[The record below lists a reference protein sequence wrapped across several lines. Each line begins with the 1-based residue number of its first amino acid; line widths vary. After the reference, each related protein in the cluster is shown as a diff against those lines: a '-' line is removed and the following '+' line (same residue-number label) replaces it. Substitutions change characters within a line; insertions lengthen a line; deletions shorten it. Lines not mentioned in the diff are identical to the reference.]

1 MRVLVLGAGGFIGGG
16 VVARLLGRSHAV
28 ICAGRDPNALHRRFP
43 SCVTLQADLLAD
55 DTSAWLPRLSG
66 IDAVVNAA
74 GVLRGDLEGVHH
86 LGAVSLFEACTLAGV
101 PRLLQFSALGAGAQ
115 PGSRFLTTKNEADA
129 HLLRL
134 ARDCGKR
141 QWCVVRPSL
150 VIGRGGTSTAL
161 FCALAAGPVP
171 LRLGP
176 GIWRVQPIHIAD
188 LVRAAVDLIEAP
200 TVPPQLDLVGPE
212 EMTTDGL
219 TTALRAWLGLP
230 AGPMLRL
237 PQAALWIGAHIGDL
251 LPNASL
257 TRESLGMLVA
267 GNTADP
273 APMIAALGWAPRRLG
288 AALAAEPAVV
298 ADLWL
303 ARLLPQRTILLGALI
318 AIWIGSGLCSFQV
331 TSGRADA
338 LLAGFRFTGRSALM
352 VTWAGAALDILLGL
366 ALWRAKWRRPI
377 LVAQLAVMVFYTM
390 LATVALPALWADPF
404 GPLLKNLAVLAATL
418 ALLAIED

>member
-1 MRVLVLGAGGFIGGG
+1 MRVLVLGAGGFIGSG
-16 VVARLLGRSHAV
+16 VVARLLGRGHAV
-28 ICAGRDPNALHRRFP
+28 ICVGRDPNALRRRFP
-43 SCVTLQADLLAD
+43 FCPTVQADLLAD

-66 IDAVVNAA
+66 IDTVVNAA

-86 LGAVSLFEACTLAGV
+86 LGAVGLFDACTLAGV
-101 PRLLQFSALGAGAQ
+101 PRVLQFSALGAGAQ

-134 ARDCGKR
+134 ARDYGKR
-141 QWCVVRPSL
+141 QWCVLRPSL
-150 VIGRGGTSTAL
+150 VIGRGGASTAL
-161 FCALAAGPVP
+161 FCGLAAGPVP

-176 GIWRVQPIHIAD
+176 GMWCVQPIHVTD
-188 LVRAAVDLIEAP
+188 LVRATVDLIEAP

-230 AGPMLRL
+230 ARPLL
-237 PQAALWIGAHIGDL
+237 SVPQAALRIGAHIGDL
-251 LPNASL
+251 LPHASL

-288 AALAAEPAVV
+288 AALAAEPAVM

-303 ARLLPQRTILLGALI
+303 ARLLPQRAILLGALI
-318 AIWIGSGLCSFQV
+318 AIWIGSGLCSLQLIP
-331 TSGRADA
+331 GRANA
-338 LLAGFRFTGRSALM
+338 LLAGLGLTGRSALM
-352 VTWAGAALDILLGL
+352 VTWVGAVLDILLGL
-366 ALWRAKWRRPI
+366 ALWGAKWRRQI
-377 LVAQLAVMVFYTM
+377 LVAQLAVMVVYTM